1 MWHLIWTRDPGV
13 TPPVGVTMTARVDG
27 TVAVEGA
34 RDAVSAWQLALLKG
48 QSLAPSD
55 LVASGEGAAAQPPPV
70 EISATKAKALADL
83 EAIDAS
89 KATVTQL
96 RTAIAAVKA
105 AGG

>member
-13 TPPVGVTMTARVDG
+13 MPPAGVTLTARPDG

-48 QSLAPSD
+48 QSLALSD
-55 LVASGEGAAAQPPPV
+55 LIASGEGAAAPPPPV

-83 EAIDAS
+83 EAIDAT
-89 KATVTQL
+89 KATAAQL
-96 RTAIAAVKA
+96 RSAIAAVKA